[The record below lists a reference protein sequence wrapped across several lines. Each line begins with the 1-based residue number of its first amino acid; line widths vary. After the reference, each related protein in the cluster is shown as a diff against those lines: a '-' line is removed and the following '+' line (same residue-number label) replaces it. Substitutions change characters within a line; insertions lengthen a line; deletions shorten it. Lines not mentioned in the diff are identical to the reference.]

1 MSRAKLLTALLLAA
15 ALARPGV
22 ASADPA
28 PAATAAPWDQAGV
41 DWTKVPPLGAET
53 AFVPPR
59 PTRLKLANG
68 MSLLVIEN
76 HRLPLVSME
85 LVVKD
90 AGSAQDPAGKS
101 GLAAFTADLLDEGAG
116 GMGALEIAARVDEL
130 GATLD
135 LSTSYDAASL
145 SVSTLA
151 RTLDPT
157 IELVARVVTAPAF
170 DEKEGARVHDD
181 WQTEL
186 ELRADEPRQIV
197 GLILRGVIYG
207 VQAAYGR
214 PGDGYLAECKAV
226 TLADA
231 KRFYAARWTPRAMT
245 LVVVG
250 DVDTK
255 ALAARL
261 DAAFAAWKPAG
272 TRPAKIRTPAAKPPG
287 RLWLVDRPGAEQADV
302 RLGIY
307 GLPLT
312 DPRFAAA
319 EVLAKLLGGSF
330 SSRLN
335 HRLREDLGW
344 TYGANA
350 VVARAAQVS
359 PFVIATALVT
369 PHAVEGVAEVL
380 KIVDGLVTGDLPEAE
395 VAKARSGVA
404 RELPQRF
411 GTNADTAESFASL
424 VADGLPDDYFATY
437 VARVQKV
444 TGKDLQK
451 VARSLLP
458 SGKLVV
464 VVAGDAG
471 TLRAGLEKLLGPARM
486 MTAELLPA
494 AAAPPAPPAAPAP
507 PK

>member
-1 MSRAKLLTALLLAA
+1 VSRAKLLFLLLATAFALPQA
-15 ALARPGV
+15 AH
-22 ASADPA
+22 ADT
-28 PAATAAPWDQAGV
+28 ATPWEKAGV
-41 DWTKVPPLGAET
+41 DWTQVPPLGAET
-53 AFVPPR
+53 VFVPPR
-59 PTRLKLANG
+59 PTRLKLKNG

-85 LVVKD
+85 LVVRD
-90 AGSAQDPAGKS
+90 AGSAQDPTGKS
-101 GLAAFTADLLDEGAG
+101 GLAEFTADLLDEGAG

-135 LSTSYDAASL
+135 LSTSYDAASV

-157 IELVARVVTAPAF
+157 IELLARVVTAPSF
-170 DEKEGARVHDD
+170 DDKEGARVHDD
-181 WQTEL
+181 WQTAL

-214 PGDGYLAECKAV
+214 PGDGYLAECKTV

-231 KRFYAARWTPRAMT
+231 KQFYAARWTPRAMT

-250 DVDTK
+250 DVDTR

-261 DAAFAAWKPAG
+261 DAAFAAWKPVG
-272 TRPAKIRTPAAKPPG
+272 TKPAKIRTPAAKPPA

-307 GLPLT
+307 GLALT
-312 DPRFAAA
+312 DKRYAAA

-335 HRLREDLGW
+335 HRLREELGW

-350 VVARAAQVS
+350 LVARAAQVS
-359 PFVIATALVT
+359 PFVIGTALVT

-380 KIVDGLVTGDLPEAE
+380 KIVDGLTTSDLPDAE
-395 VAKARSGVA
+395 VAKARSNVA
-404 RELPQRF
+404 RELPRRF
-411 GTNADTAESFASL
+411 ATNADTAESFADL

-444 TGKDLQK
+444 TGKDLRQL
-451 VARSLLP
+451 ARALLP
-458 SGKLVV
+458 SGKLIV

-471 TLRAGLEKLLGPARM
+471 VVRAGLEKLLGPAKLM
-486 MTAELLPA
+486 SAELTPA
-494 AAAPPAPPAAPAP
+494 PVAASVPAPTAAP
-507 PK
+507 K